1 MSEQQIE
8 ITIELDSIFHERLLE
23 ISAEKNEKV
32 EDVILKCL
40 TGFGI
45 IGIIRGIS
53 RIIIGGDG
61 EIHLRDIC
69 PSGVGKQRLE
79 SA

>member
-8 ITIELDSIFHERLLE
+8 ITIELDSILHERLLE

-40 TGFGI
+40 TGV
-45 IGIIRGIS
+45 
-53 RIIIGGDG
+53 
-61 EIHLRDIC
+61 EY
-69 PSGVGKQRLE
+69 
-79 SA
+79 